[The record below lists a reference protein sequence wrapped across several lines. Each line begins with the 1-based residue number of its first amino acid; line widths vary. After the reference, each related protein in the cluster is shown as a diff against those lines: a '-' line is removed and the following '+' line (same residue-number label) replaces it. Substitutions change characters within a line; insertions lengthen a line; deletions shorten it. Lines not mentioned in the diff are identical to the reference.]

1 MSNILKF
8 FVKRVV
14 VFYAIAL
21 IICMVVRGPKLVMVV
36 ALTAG
41 VLLSLL
47 RFSVLEAVFKHL
59 LGVAG
64 KKRAIINN
72 LVIYLLY
79 IVIIG
84 ITVVLAMQF
93 GVHSLMAALAGIL
106 SVPII
111 VMINAI
117 TEAFGITKNH
127 YGQKVK

>member
-21 IICMVVRGPKLVMVV
+21 IIFMVVRGPKLAMIV

-41 VLLSLL
+41 ILLSLL
-47 RFSVLEAVFKHL
+47 RVTVLEALFKHL
-59 LGVAG
+59 LGFSG
-64 KKRAIINN
+64 KKHVIVINLGIYFIN
-72 LVIYLLY
+72 LVI
-79 IVIIG
+79 IGVAVVI
-84 ITVVLAMQF
+84 AMQF
-93 GVHSLMAALAGIL
+93 GVHALMAALLGIL
-106 SVPII
+106 SVMII
-111 VMINAI
+111 VMINAV